1 MIDYLGDAWAALSI
15 AEAAG
20 VSLAI
25 VYVVLAI
32 RQNILCWAAAL
43 ASALIFM
50 AVFHAAVL
58 YLQSALQIFYAAMAI
73 YGWHQW
79 RYAGDRGTG
88 VSVHTWKMARHVRV
102 VAGIAAVTLLVGWF
116 MSRTDAPFPYVETLV
131 TVAAIVTTFMMARKV
146 LEAWIYWLAID
157 SISINLY
164 LAMELY
170 LTALL
175 FTLLS
180 RPFRIGLPAL
190 APRLPGGQHLSP

>member
-25 VYVVLAI
+25 AYVVLAI
-32 RQNILCWAAAL
+32 RQNILCWVAAL

-50 AVFHAAVL
+50 TVFHAALL
-58 YLQSALQIFYAAMAI
+58 YLQAALQIFYAAMAV

-88 VSVHTWKMARHVRV
+88 VSVHTWKMVRHVRV
-102 VAGIAAVTLLVGWF
+102 VAGIAAVTLLVGWI
-116 MSRTDAPFPYVETLV
+116 MSRTDAPFPYVEALI

-164 LAMELY
+164 LARELY

-175 FTLLS
+175 FTLYLVLS
-180 RPFRIGLPAL
+180 VLGFLRWRRDYL
-190 APRLPGGQHLSP
+190 AGNT